1 MSWWLLLGG
10 LAHAERPTDGGS
22 YAFDDS
28 DVVATYDGPDGLIRV
43 TYSADGPNAVR
54 AGDDDGSG
62 VPDFVEEVAAS
73 AELVLEVYEANGFRL
88 PLSEADMGLDEL
100 GGSPAFDV
108 YLVDFAGVADGWFST
123 DRCRGGVCSG
133 YFVMENDFRGY
144 GYPSISEAIRVLTS
158 HELFHAVQA
167 AYNGYEPDWLREGTA
182 VWAEYLFD
190 PENQDFIWFSDA
202 YLEDAGRSLNE
213 PPAGAI
219 SSFTYGT
226 ALFWAY
232 LVERFGVASAV
243 TLQEQVAD
251 RDEDELLNA
260 VEDTITAYGGDL
272 AEEWVNFARWN
283 LATGDRA
290 GLAPSYPFAAEL
302 EGVAAEGEGASVMDL
317 NRFYPLATTY
327 YRLDHDGGALYF
339 ATGDDPTGL
348 VFSLHPVAGGAS
360 DGPVEE
366 PAVTWAPDAPG
377 VEALGE
383 LERGGYWLVGTYP
396 QQAENS
402 VKIELCLGS
411 EADVAAC
418 LAAADTADT
427 GDTGDTGDA
436 LDTGKAGGGGC
447 ACASTGAPHQAWPAL
462 LMLSVALTRRPGR
475 RRRA

>member
-1 MSWWLLLGG
+1 M
-10 LAHAERPTDGGS
+10 
-22 YAFDDS
+22 
-28 DVVATYDGPDGLIRV
+28 
-43 TYSADGPNAVR
+43 
-54 AGDDDGSG
+54 
-62 VPDFVEEVAAS
+62 PDFVEEVAAS
-73 AELVLEVYEANGFRL
+73 AEQVLEVYEANGFRL

-123 DRCRGGVCSG
+123 DRCRDGLCSG
-133 YFVMENDFRGY
+133 YFVMENDFKGY

-190 PENQDFIWFSDA
+190 PENQDFLWFCDA

-226 ALFWAY
+226 AMFWAF
-232 LVERFGVASAV
+232 LVQRYGVESAV
-243 TLQEQVAD
+243 TLQEQVEG
-251 RDEDELLNA
+251 RDEEELLNA
-260 VEDTITAYGGDL
+260 VEDTISAYGGALSED
-272 AEEWVNFARWN
+272 WVTFARWN

-290 GLAPSYPFAAEL
+290 GAMDSYPYASEL
-302 EGVAAEGEGASVMDL
+302 EGVLAEGEGTSIMDL

-327 YRLDHDGGALYF
+327 YRLDHGGGALYF
-339 ATGDDPTGL
+339 STLDDPSGL
-348 VFSLHPVAGGAS
+348 VFSLHPVAGGEA

-366 PAVTWAPDAPG
+366 PAVSWTPDGPG
-377 VEALGE
+377 VVPLGE
-383 LERGGYWLVGTYP
+383 LAAGGYWLVGTYP

-402 VKIELCLGS
+402 AKIEFCLGS
-411 EADVAAC
+411 EADIAAC
-418 LAAADTADT
+418 AAEVDSGDSGDS
-427 GDTGDTGDA
+427 GDTSGEPNSD
-436 LDTGKAGGGGC
+436 KAGGGGC
-447 ACASTGAPHQAWPAL
+447 ACAAAGAPLDAWPAL
-462 LMLSVALTRRPGR
+462 LGLTLALGRRAGR